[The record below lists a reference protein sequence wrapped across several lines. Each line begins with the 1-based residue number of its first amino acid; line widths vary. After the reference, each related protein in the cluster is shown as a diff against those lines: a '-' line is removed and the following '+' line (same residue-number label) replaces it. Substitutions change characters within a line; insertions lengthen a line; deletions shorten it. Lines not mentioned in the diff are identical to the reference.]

1 MQQLSEPDHETLSL
15 S

>member
-1 MQQLSEPDHETLSL
+1 MQQLSEPDHEKLSL

>member
-1 MQQLSEPDHETLSL
+1 MQLLSEPDHEKLSL